1 MSAAQAVSAAPE
13 TGLHAD
19 RVGVTLRGKAIVS
32 DVSLAVGPGEVL
44 GVLGPNGAGKSTL
57 LRALAGLT
65 AHDGQVR
72 IDGRPV
78 SDLERRERARALSFV
93 PQRSQLQAR
102 LPVHTVVLHGRYAH
116 RRAFGRPA
124 AEDLAATEQAMRD
137 AQVLDLAARDFA
149 ELSYG
154 EQRRVLLARA
164 LCTGARVLL
173 LDEPT
178 AALDVAHAL
187 ELHQALRRLANA
199 GHAVVAVLHGLDE
212 ALRFTDRCLL
222 LKDGRTVAS
231 GPSAEVVTAEHV
243 ARVYGVELRRGEG
256 LSFHLKASGPA

>member
-1 MSAAQAVSAAPE
+1 MSEQAEA
-13 TGLHAD
+13 GLRAEHL
-19 RVGVTLRGKAIVS
+19 GVTLGGKPILA
-32 DVSLAVGPGEVL
+32 DVSLAVAPGEVL

-57 LRALAGLT
+57 LRALAGLIR
-65 AHDGQVR
+65 HQGQVR
-72 IDGRPV
+72 VDGRPV
-78 SDLERRERARALSFV
+78 LELERRERARALSFV

-116 RRAFGRPA
+116 RQAFGRPA
-124 AEDLAATEQAMRD
+124 AADLEATEQAMRD
-137 AQVLDLAARDFA
+137 AQVLELSSRDFA

-212 ALRFTDRCLL
+212 ALRFTDRSLL
-222 LKDGRTVAS
+222 LKDGRTVVS
-231 GPSAEVVTAEHV
+231 GPTAEVVTAEHV
-243 ARVYGVELRRGEG
+243 EHVYGVVLRRGEG
-256 LSFHLKASGPA
+256 LSFHLKAPGAT